1 MGKKE
6 IHIIDNE
13 KNDDVMKD
21 LKEKKDDGMTMTSY
35 FLVLVP
41 KSNMMDL

>member
-13 KNDDVMKD
+13 KTGDAMKD
-21 LKEKKDDGMTMTSY
+21 LKGKKDDGMTMTSY
-35 FLVLVP
+35 FLILVP

>member
-13 KNDDVMKD
+13 KNGGAMKD
-21 LKEKKDDGMTMTSY
+21 LKGKKDDGMTMISY
-35 FLVLVP
+35 F
-41 KSNMMDL
+41 